1 MAAAARPAPCP
12 GRGLK
17 AWNVRAVESVKG
29 VLEDFDSWRFFQGE
43 SVENDAMTVLLGTR
57 EDGTPY
63 LRLFR
68 DGLCAGGEVDQGDDD
83 RAQGT
88 AAFGE
93 DVRVADRVGPV
104 RAPFQQAVGD
114 QGAHRPPRHHSLTA
128 GCLPAS
134 EPCQPP

>member
-1 MAAAARPAPCP
+1 MPP

-17 AWNVRAVESVKG
+17 AWNATAVEGVKG

-63 LRLFR
+63 LRFLR
-68 DGLCAGGEVDQGDDD
+68 DGLCAGGEVDQGDDH

-93 DVRVADRVGPV
+93 DVLVADRVGPV
-104 RAPFQQAVGD
+104 RAGSS
-114 QGAHRPPRHHSLTA
+114 RPSATR
-128 GCLPAS
+128 G
-134 EPCQPP
+134 